1 MAAYLMLGLALAIS
15 LGAPRGLAQGLS
27 DPTRPPRQI
36 LGGVGAPAAEPTGNL
51 SPAQV
56 VIIST
61 DRRQATI
68 NGQTVV
74 LGGRYGNATLVRI
87 SDEEIV
93 LKRADD
99 AIEVI
104 KLYSSVQR
112 TKRWTPA
119 REKMPGRSEEGTH
132 EAN

>member
-1 MAAYLMLGLALAIS
+1 MAAYLTLGFALIIS
-15 LGAPRGLAQGLS
+15 LGAPRSLAQGLS

-36 LGGVGAPAAEPTGNL
+36 LGGGAGAAEPAANL
-51 SPAQV
+51 SPAQI

-68 NGQTVV
+68 NGRTVA
-74 LGGRYGNATLVRI
+74 LGGRYGDATLVRI

-93 LKRADD
+93 LRRGDTT
-99 AIEVI
+99 EVI
-104 KLYSSVQR
+104 KLYSSVHR
-112 TKRWTPA
+112 RKLAA
-119 REKMPGRSEEGTH
+119 RNQTETAGRREEGTH

>member
-1 MAAYLMLGLALAIS
+1 MLGFALVIA
-15 LGAPRGLAQGLS
+15 LGAPRSLAQGLN
-27 DPTRPPRQI
+27 DPTRPPREI
-36 LGGVGAPAAEPTGNL
+36 LGGGADAFEPPANR

-74 LGGRYGNATLVRI
+74 VGGRYGNATLVRI

-93 LKRADD
+93 LRRGEAT
-99 AIEVI
+99 EVI
-104 KLYSSVQR
+104 RLYSSVHR
-112 TKRWTPA
+112 RKLGPA
-119 REKMPGRSEEGTH
+119 ARNETETTRRREEGTQ
-132 EAN
+132 